1 MHGSSSAYVI
11 IMHLFKDLAQTVS
24 GEKKEVKKAA
34 NVPGLVQTKML
45 QLFPLDIHQDAEIP
59 QSKL

>member
-1 MHGSSSAYVI
+1 
-11 IMHLFKDLAQTVS
+11 MHLFKDLAQTVS